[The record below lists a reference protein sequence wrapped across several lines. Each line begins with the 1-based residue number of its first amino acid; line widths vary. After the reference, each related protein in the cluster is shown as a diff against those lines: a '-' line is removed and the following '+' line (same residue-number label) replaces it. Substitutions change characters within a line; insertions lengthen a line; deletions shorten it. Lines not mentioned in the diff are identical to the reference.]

1 MNNRRRMTL
10 FNLVRGCVAILMA
23 LLVAAVLIFISS
35 DEPLLALRYLILGP
49 VLDFKDGVRFNLMS
63 LYTVFGNMIPIMF
76 TGLGVCVMFS
86 ANEFNCGG
94 EGCVMAGAFTAALC
108 AIYVPLPGILHPIF
122 CVTAAML
129 VCGCIMLLPALLK
142 VKLGA
147 SEMVCTLMLN
157 YVVLYVV
164 KHFLTN
170 VFADRSKGQTQTARF
185 LETAQIQALVVRA
198 KFTWG
203 FFIALACALIIWV
216 FMYRTRWGYTIRMLG
231 VNKDFSRYSGLKVGG
246 TVVLAQVMGG
256 MLSGMGGSIEM
267 LGRYNSFKW
276 NSLPGYGW
284 DGMTVAILAKNNPAF
299 VPLAAFFI
307 AYLDRGCQ
315 LMATSCDISAN
326 MIDIIQA
333 VIFLFFAA
341 EQFLAGYRQKL
352 VVRGAREE
360 LLTAE
365 GGAKA

>member
-1 MNNRRRMTL
+1 MNKRRMMA
-10 FNLVRGCVAILMA
+10 FNLVRGCASILVA
-23 LLVAAVLIFISS
+23 LLVAAVLIFISC
-35 DEPLLALRYLILGP
+35 DQPWLALRYLILGP
-49 VLDFKDGVRFNLMS
+49 VIDFKGGASFNLMS
-63 LYTVFGNMIPIMF
+63 LYTIFGSMIPIMF

-86 ANEFNCGG
+86 ANEFNLGG
-94 EGCVMAGAFTAALC
+94 EGCVMVGGFVGALC
-108 AIYVPLPGILHPIF
+108 AIYIPMPAWIHPAF
-122 CVTAAML
+122 CVLMSML
-129 VCGCIMLLPALLK
+129 VCGAIMLIPSLLK

-157 YVVLYVV
+157 YIMLYTV

-170 VFADRSKGQTQTARF
+170 VFADRSKGQTQTAQF
-185 LETAQIQALVVRA
+185 LSSGRITALVMRA

-203 FFIALACALIIWV
+203 FFVALAMVGLVWL

-231 VNKDFSRYSGLKVGG
+231 VNREFSRYSGLHVGG
-246 TVVLAQVMGG
+246 TVVLAQVIGG

-267 LGRYNSFKW
+267 LGRYTSFKW

-284 DGMTVAILAKNNPAF
+284 DGMTVAILAKNNPIF

-315 LMATSCDISAN
+315 LMATYCNISAN

-333 VIFLFFAA
+333 VIFLFFTA
-341 EQFLAGYRQKL
+341 EQFLSGYRQKL
-352 VVRGAREE
+352 VVKSAKEE
-360 LLTAE
+360 LLAAE

>member
-10 FNLVRGCVAILMA
+10 FNLIRGCAAILMA
-23 LLVAAVLIFISS
+23 LLVAAILIFISC
-35 DEPLLALRYLILGP
+35 DEPWLALRYLILSP
-49 VLDFKDGVRFNLMS
+49 VLDFKETISFNAMS
-63 LYTVFGNMIPIMF
+63 LYTIFGNMIPIMF

-94 EGCVMAGAFTAALC
+94 EGCVMVGAFVASLC
-108 AIYVPLPGILHPIF
+108 AIYIPMLGFLHPLF
-122 CVTAAML
+122 CVLVAML
-129 VCGCIMLLPALLK
+129 VCGAIMLIPALLK

-157 YVVLYVV
+157 YVLLYIV

-170 VFADRSKGQTQTARF
+170 VFADRSRGQTQTLRF
-185 LETAQIQALVVRA
+185 LDTAQIPSIVVRA
-198 KFTWG
+198 KLTWG
-203 FFIALACALIIWV
+203 FFIAIACAALIWL

-231 VNKDFSRYSGLKVGG
+231 VNKLFSGYSGLKVGG
-246 TVVLAQVMGG
+246 TVVLAQVVGG

-267 LGRYNSFKW
+267 LGRYTSFKW

-315 LMATSCDISAN
+315 LMATYCDISSN

-352 VVRGAREE
+352 VVKGAREE
-360 LLTAE
+360 LLAAE
-365 GGAKA
+365 GGARA